1 MKSNPGTRALRPSR
15 RAANVPHKTMATTL
29 PHPSLADI
37 GPRRVRL
44 TVRDF
49 YKMGE
54 AGLLDDEHRYE
65 LLDGDL
71 IMMPPIGI
79 PHAGGHDWL
88 NQQLVKRL
96 GDRYWL
102 RAQNPVR
109 LDDYSE
115 PLPDFAVLKLRADG
129 YRKAHPKPGDT
140 LLVIELAASSLG
152 YDLGRKQRAYAKAG
166 IPEYWV
172 IDLAGRQVHVFRKPT
187 RAGYGDARVLDDRE
201 DFSSSSVKGLHFTV
215 AELAG

>member
-1 MKSNPGTRALRPSR
+1 MRLADGAANMPHETMPTTLSHPSR
-15 RAANVPHKTMATTL
+15 
-29 PHPSLADI
+29 ADV

-54 AGLLDDEHRYE
+54 AGLLDDDRRYE

-71 IMMPPIGI
+71 IMMPPTGAA
-79 PHAGGHDWL
+79 HAGGHDWIS
-88 NQQLVKRL
+88 QQLVKRL
-96 GDRYWL
+96 GERYWL

-129 YRKAHPKPGDT
+129 YRKAHPKPADT

-172 IDLAGRQVHVFRKPT
+172 IDLAGRQVHVFRKPS
-187 RAGYGDARVLDDRE
+187 RAGYSDARVLDENE

-215 AELAG
+215 AELVG

>member
-1 MKSNPGTRALRPSR
+1 MP
-15 RAANVPHKTMATTL
+15 TTL
-29 PHPSLADI
+29 TRPNPADSGPH
-37 GPRRVRL
+37 RVRL

-79 PHAGGHDWL
+79 SHAGGHDWL
-88 NQQLVKRL
+88 MQALVKRI
-96 GDRYWL
+96 GDRYWV

-172 IDLAGRQVHVFRKPT
+172 IDLTGRQVHIFRKPA
-187 RAGYGDARVLDDRE
+187 RAGYSDARVLDEHE
-201 DFSSSSVKGLHFTV
+201 DFSASSVKGLHFTV
-215 AELAG
+215 AELVG

>member
-1 MKSNPGTRALRPSR
+1 MRALQLSD
-15 RAANVPHKTMATTL
+15 RAPNVPHQTMTTTL
-29 PHPSLADI
+29 SHPRRADV

-54 AGLLDDEHRYE
+54 AGVLDDAHRYE

-71 IMMPPIGI
+71 MMMPPIGE

-109 LDDYSE
+109 LDDHSE

-187 RAGYGDARVLDDRE
+187 RAGYSDARVLDETE
-201 DFSSSSVKGLHFTV
+201 DFSALSVKGLHFTV
-215 AELAG
+215 AELVG